1 MHELLL
7 RRRENLRQLVKA
19 RGGQKTFLEE
29 VGYTKGWLS
38 QLIGKTP
45 ERDLSEKIAR
55 EIEHKTG
62 VSQGSLDSA
71 ISESTEQV
79 GDGEVQIAKVLN
91 QNLRNLMDERGI
103 NQTEL
108 ARRAKMAI
116 TSVNRVFN
124 ALDNDVSPR
133 LETLAGIAR
142 GLGVHASELLKT
154 ELSAPLAAP
163 HEPPFTVARQLS
175 RLVEDFLLSAPA
187 ERSELLRL
195 AAEASSKSSSQQRW
209 RGAAQTLAQTER
221 QRPTGAQALGHTSFW
236 HSAALALLSDSVQR

>member
-1 MHELLL
+1 MHDLFL
-7 RRRENLRQLVKA
+7 RRRENLRQLVKT

-29 VGYTKGWLS
+29 IGYTKGWLS

-55 EIEHKTG
+55 EIENKAG
-62 VSQGSLDSA
+62 VAQGSLDSA
-71 ISESTEQV
+71 VSESTEQQD
-79 GDGEVQIAKVLN
+79 DGEVQIAKVLSE
-91 QNLRNLMDERGI
+91 NLRILMEGRGI
-103 NQTEL
+103 NQAEL
-108 ARRAKMAI
+108 ARRARMAV

-154 ELSAPLAAP
+154 DLSAPLPAA
-163 HEPPFTVARQLS
+163 HEPPFTIARQVS

-187 ERSELLRL
+187 DRSELLRL
-195 AAEASSKSSSQQRW
+195 AAEASSKSSSQQRR
-209 RGAAQTLAQTER
+209 RGDA
-221 QRPTGAQALGHTSFW
+221 
-236 HSAALALLSDSVQR
+236 

>member
-1 MHELLL
+1 MHELFL

-19 RGGQKTFLEE
+19 RGGQKKFLEE

-55 EIEHKTG
+55 EIEHKAG
-62 VSQGSLDSA
+62 VAQGLLDSA
-71 ISESTEQV
+71 TSESTEPV
-79 GDGEVQIAKVLN
+79 GDGEVKIAKVLS

-103 NQTEL
+103 NQAEL
-108 ARRAKMAI
+108 ARRAKMAV

-142 GLGVHASELLKT
+142 GLGVHPSELLKT

-163 HEPPFTVARQLS
+163 HDPPFTVARQLS

-187 ERSELLRL
+187 DRSELLRL
-195 AAEASSKSSSQQRW
+195 AAEASSKSSSQQW
-209 RGAAQTLAQTER
+209 RRGDA
-221 QRPTGAQALGHTSFW
+221 
-236 HSAALALLSDSVQR
+236 